1 LKTSENARIDLDKYE
16 AAILDMDGVI
26 TRSARAHAASWKRM
40 FDEYLRE
47 RAERRGEN
55 FVPFSDEDYY
65 RYVDGKPRY
74 EGAESFLESR
84 KISLAFGNPDD
95 PPEKET
101 VCGLGNRKN
110 RYYLEY
116 LKKNGVK
123 SYQSTKD
130 FIKELKARNKRVA
143 VISSSRN
150 AEAVLE
156 AADARDLFHVVVD
169 GVEAARHD
177 LKGKPEP
184 DIFLEAARRL
194 DVRPEHAMVIEDAQ
208 SGVEAGKAG
217 GFALV
222 IGIDRSGQNR
232 ELKSHGAD
240 LVVRDLSEIEYEKD
254 E

>member
-1 LKTSENARIDLDKYE
+1 LEPTENIRIDLDKYE

-26 TRSARAHAASWKRM
+26 TKSARAHAASWKRM

-47 RAERRGEN
+47 RAGRSGEK
-55 FVPFSDEDYY
+55 FRPFSDEDYY

-74 EGAESFLESR
+74 EGAESFLVSR
-84 KISLAFGNPDD
+84 EISLPFGKPDD
-95 PPEKET
+95 PPGKET

-110 RYYLEY
+110 RYYLEH
-116 LKKNGVK
+116 LKKYGVE
-123 SYQSTKD
+123 SYQSTID
-130 FIKELKARNKRVA
+130 FVKELKARNKRIA
-143 VISSSRN
+143 VISASRN
-150 AEAVLE
+150 AKAVLE
-156 AADARDLFHVVVD
+156 AAGARDLFHVVVD

-194 DVRPEHAMVIEDAQ
+194 EVEPERAMVIEDAQ
-208 SGVEAGKAG
+208 SGVEAGRAG

-222 IGIDRSGQNR
+222 VGIDRSGQNR

-240 LVVRDLSEIEYEKD
+240 MVLRDLSEIEYEND